1 MVGGGRFTMT
11 TSQLKKQNGHQPL
24 VSIFTCV
31 HKTRPNYLC
40 KAVESILG
48 QDYINWEYLI
58 LDTCPQDTRKH
69 IIEPYLSDSRIK
81 YEVAPR
87 KMMFYEGANFS
98 IPRLKGK
105 YIGCLD
111 HDDVRYSD
119 NISTI
124 VSCME
129 EHIEYGF
136 VGGGIDTDTD
146 KELRN
151 QLRKC
156 IMYPQSDTD
165 IRSVMLNGGT
175 PMLHSVMLMRKDV
188 IDLLAP
194 NYYKAAYN
202 LCPENQLYF
211 RLANK
216 TRFHNIQKVLG
227 LYRYYQ
233 GNNSTT
239 QAQKQKQ
246 QYRALWSKFKDL
258 I

>member
-1 MVGGGRFTMT
+1 MI
-11 TSQLKKQNGHQPL
+11 TSQLKKQNGLQNNEPL

-31 HKTRPNYLC
+31 YKTKPELLC
-40 KAVESILG
+40 KAVESILN
-48 QDYINWEYLI
+48 QDYFNWEYRLI
-58 LDTCPQDTRKH
+58 DSCPQDTRKH
-69 IIEPYLSDSRIK
+69 IIEPYLSDPRIK

-87 KMMFYEGANFS
+87 RMQFYEGANYI
-98 IPRLKGK
+98 IPKLKGK

-111 HDDVRYSD
+111 HDDVRYKD
-119 NISTI
+119 NVSSI
-124 VSCME
+124 VSFME
-129 EHIEYGF
+129 THQQYGF
-136 VGGGIDTDTD
+136 VGGGIDTEVDV
-146 KELRN
+146 ELRN
-151 QLRKC
+151 QLREQ

-165 IRSVMLNGGT
+165 IRTAMLNGWT

-194 NYYKAAYN
+194 NYYEVAYN

-216 TRFHNIQKVLG
+216 TKFYNIQKVLG

-239 QAQKQKQ
+239 QALKQKR
-246 QYRALWSKFKDL
+246 QYLALYSKFKHL